1 MALNLKG
8 NNIVATGG
16 KHSVGPVA
24 AVANSSDFF

>member
-8 NNIVATGG
+8 NDAVAISG

-24 AVANSSDFF
+24 AVTNFVAG

>member
-8 NNIVATGG
+8 NNVVATVG

-24 AVANSSDFF
+24 AVTNGSCLF